1 MASTSQEVSKQKN
14 SMCHMSR
21 SLLLLSS
28 VCLSLSVVCVCRL
41 SRLSWSC
48 VDDDHGRRC
57 RLVSVVFKK
66 YLTLEFSVECL
77 MNFRPPLGVTG
88 HLCFVAIMPGYWQPI
103 AARLPSFIDFE
114 PIYGLNSSVS
124 QNGKNCQKCHPSEAQ
139 ATPPAGGGG
148 SSNSLQQ
155 QTNHG
160 WRLDSIV

>member
-1 MASTSQEVSKQKN
+1 
-14 SMCHMSR
+14 
-21 SLLLLSS
+21 
-28 VCLSLSVVCVCRL
+28 
-41 SRLSWSC
+41 
-48 VDDDHGRRC
+48 
-57 RLVSVVFKK
+57 
-66 YLTLEFSVECL
+66 
-77 MNFRPPLGVTG
+77 
-88 HLCFVAIMPGYWQPI
+88 MPGYWQPI

-160 WRLDSIV
+160 WRLDSIVCSCVRRQVHHKRRLLLGTPKNFVCERLDVSFSSVFAISSTPRG